1 MHAPRLVKLQ
11 LRTGHGSA
19 VTGLPSKP
27 VPHPPCAPRG
37 AKYKPAATGST
48 ALRSRRVLSLKL
60 VAINPPLV
68 AQARGP
74 GLTRQPSDRPSG
86 PLHPM
91 RVKTQSAR
99 VVCPADSP
107 IVGWRVDRRNLELNE
122 LNALNEAWSL
132 AVRAGKV
139 PTWSPV
145 GPGSDPGYGRKG
157 SCPGW
162 SNAWSTKMMPP
173 SKRPEAI
180 ESTSAQPVSPA
191 RRPATPPHTPSE
203 STPVRTITWMIRV

>member
-11 LRTGHGSA
+11 HRTGHGVRGDWTAVEPSA
-19 VTGLPSKP
+19 SSALCASGGEVQTSRHGLHS
-27 VPHPPCAPRG
+27 VAQPPR
-37 AKYKPAATGST
+37 
-48 ALRSRRVLSLKL
+48 
-60 VAINPPLV
+60 PLV
-68 AQARGP
+68 EIGRHQSTLRGQARGP
-74 GLTRQPSDRPSG
+74 GLTRQPSDWPSG

-99 VVCPADSP
+99 AVCPADSP

-122 LNALNEAWSL
+122 LNALNEALSL
-132 AVRAGKV
+132 AVRAGESPAGV
-139 PTWSPV
+139 PLGRIRSR
-145 GPGSDPGYGRKG
+145 YCRKG

-180 ESTSAQPVSPA
+180 ESISAQPVSPA